1 MPQTLGNSSPLG
13 AGFNLVNTII
23 GSGILAL
30 PYALKEAGFYF
41 GIFTLL
47 AVALLSNFALNTLI
61 YSGRRVSRYKYETV
75 SEAALGNIG
84 HHLLAF
90 GLSVN
95 SIGSCITYLII
106 IGDLGAA
113 LSQTVFGLG
122 WWSTKQFVILTCACG
137 LTLPLLFFRT
147 LEPLVKF
154 SALSTMCMPI
164 IVAIVAIRGS
174 AYAVPEPVPVPV
186 FGPSV
191 LPAFGVISF
200 AYSCAQTSYQSYQTL
215 QKKTLSGWATSTRFA
230 TTTAMVIYLAFSVF
244 SYRSF
249 GLDTQPNLLNNFRQ
263 DDGLANVA
271 RVLLAFSLTWT
282 YPMQFYPIRDLL
294 NDSLGLSIDQS
305 AGKFHLVS
313 LILFASTLVT
323 ALVVDDLGFVFKVI
337 GTAASSLI
345 VFVLP
350 GIIYLKLASPYG
362 RQNNSTVDRETTP
375 FLPQPVTSVVVS
387 ADSSE
392 CQDDDRLYISEPCTS
407 LVSVLLL
414 VLGAFVFV
422 VGTWSA
428 VKDYVSGAGVS
439 AK

>member
-1 MPQTLGNSSPLG
+1 
-13 AGFNLVNTII
+13 
-23 GSGILAL
+23 SGILAL

-41 GIFTLL
+41 GILTLL

-61 YSGRRVSRYKYETV
+61 YSGRRVSAYKYEAV
-75 SEAALGNIG
+75 SEAALGSLG
-84 HHLLAF
+84 HYLLAF

-113 LSQTVFGLG
+113 LSQVVFGPG
-122 WWSTKQFVILTCACG
+122 WWSTRQFVIVACACG

-147 LEPLVKF
+147 LEPLVKP

-164 IVAIVAIRGS
+164 IVAIVAIRGP
-174 AYAVPEPVPVPV
+174 AYAPPDPVPMPV

-200 AYSCAQTSYQSYQTL
+200 AYSCTQTCYQSYQTL
-215 QKKTLSGWATSTRFA
+215 QKKALSGWATATRFA
-230 TTTAMVIYLAFSVF
+230 ATTALVIYLAFSVL

-249 GLDTQPNLLNNFRQ
+249 GMDTQPNLLNNFRQ
-263 DDGLANVA
+263 DDGLANIA

-305 AGKFHLVS
+305 AVRFHLVS
-313 LILFASTLVT
+313 LALFASTLVT
-323 ALVVDDLGFVFKVI
+323 ALIVDDLGFVFKVI

-345 VFVLP
+345 VFGLP
-350 GIIYLKLASPYG
+350 GIIYLRIASPY
-362 RQNNSTVDRETTP
+362 RLQDNTVVFNDASP
-375 FLPQPVTSVVVS
+375 LLPSPATAAS
-387 ADSSE
+387 ASDSAE
-392 CQDDDRLYISEPCTS
+392 CQDEDRVHIPEPHTS

-414 VLGAFVFV
+414 ILGAFVFV
-422 VGTWSA
+422 VGT
-428 VKDYVSGAGVS
+428 
-439 AK
+439 